1 MVQLT
6 TAAAEMVAGVRMEM
20 VAGGAVVVEVVAMVG
35 GVVAIVVV

>member
-1 MVQLT
+1 
-6 TAAAEMVAGVRMEM
+6 MVAGVRMEM